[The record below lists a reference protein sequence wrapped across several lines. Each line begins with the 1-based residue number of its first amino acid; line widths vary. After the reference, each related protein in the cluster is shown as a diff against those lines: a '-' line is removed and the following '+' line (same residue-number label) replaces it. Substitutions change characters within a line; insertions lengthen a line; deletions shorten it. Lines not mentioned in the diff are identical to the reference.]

1 MRKLELST
9 TTQHSKRRTMTYR
22 KFLPLLIG
30 SILLINPGA
39 FAQRVSEKEIA
50 LQEKF
55 IDASREQL
63 LGNLEKAAKIYEDI
77 LKEAPNNDAV
87 AYDLA
92 RVYDLQEDGEKALR
106 YIRMAIENAPNNP
119 WYRHFLANLYQKQN
133 KNREAAEVYAELV
146 KKEPSNEEYYYRW
159 AYFLVK
165 ANEIDA
171 ALKVYDIFEKR
182 IGINEEIIRRKHSL
196 YVGIGNNKKAAEELQ
211 RLISAFPS
219 SIEYRHLL
227 AGFYEQIGEDKMA
240 REVYK
245 QILEL
250 APDDPKAS
258 MALAGTP
265 GRQSDELEYLRSL
278 QPVFEKPEIG
288 IDLKIGKL
296 LPFITRV
303 VDNGDKKIAMA
314 ALELTKTLETVHP
327 REAKAYA
334 ASADLLYYTGQPK
347 EALAKYKKTLELD
360 DTVFLVWEQLLR
372 ILEETRDYAALRQ
385 YSEEAMDLFPNKAI
399 VYYLNGVAYAKL
411 DKNNDAL
418 NSLQQATMIAGNN
431 GQLLFDIQIQKGIVF
446 NDLKKYN
453 AADEAFEEALK
464 LNSKSPKVLSSYS
477 YALATRGENLERAKS
492 MAKQATQLDPKNPTY
507 LATYGW
513 IMYKMK
519 DYGEAKAWLGK
530 ALENG
535 GDDDALI
542 LEHYGDVLFQMND
555 TDGALQYWI
564 KAQEKG
570 SVSELLEKKISDRRL
585 YD

>member
-9 TTQHSKRRTMTYR
+9 TQHFKRRTMTYR
-22 KFLPLLIG
+22 KFFPLLIG
-30 SILLINPGA
+30 SILLISSSA
-39 FAQRVSEKEIA
+39 FAQRVSEKDIA

-63 LGNLEKAAKIYEDI
+63 LGNFEKAAKIYEDI
-77 LKEAPNNDAV
+77 LKDAPSNDAV
-87 AYDLA
+87 AYELA
-92 RVYDLQEDGEKALR
+92 RVYDAQDDGEKSLR
-106 YIRMAIENAPNNP
+106 YIRMAINNAPDNP

-133 KNREAAEVYAELV
+133 KNKEAADVYNELV
-146 KKEPSNEEYYYRW
+146 KKEPLNEEYYYRW

-165 ANEIDA
+165 ANEIEA
-171 ALKVYDIFEKR
+171 ALKVYDTFEKR

-219 SIEYRHLL
+219 NVEYRHLL
-227 AGFYEQIGEDKMA
+227 AGFYEQIGEEKLA
-240 REVYK
+240 RDVYK
-245 QILEL
+245 QILEI

-258 MALAGTP
+258 MALAGTS

-296 LPFITRV
+296 LPFIAKVADT
-303 VDNGDKKIAMA
+303 GDKKIATA
-314 ALELTKTLETVHP
+314 ALGLTKILETVHP

-334 ASADLLYYTGQPK
+334 ASADLLYYAGQPK

-385 YSEEAMDLFPNKAI
+385 YSEEALDLFPNKAL
-399 VYYLNGVAYAKL
+399 VYYLNGVACAQL

-418 NSLQQATMIAGNN
+418 NSLQQASMMAGNN

-446 NDLKKYN
+446 NALKKHDD
-453 AADEAFEEALK
+453 ADEAFEGALK
-464 LNSKSPKVLSSYS
+464 LNPKSPKALNSYS
-477 YALATRGENLERAKS
+477 YALATRGESLEKAKN
-492 MAKQATQLDPKNPTY
+492 MAKQAMQLDAKNPTY
-507 LATYGW
+507 QATFGW
-513 IMYKMK
+513 VMYKMK
-519 DYGEAKAWLGK
+519 DYSGAKEWLRK
-530 ALENG
+530 ALESG
-535 GDDDALI
+535 GDEDALI